1 MPRRLPRCRGH
12 FFVLPKDSRRRIEG
26 LRRRYA
32 DEIPASSSVSRT
44 VVNAIDERFQAPTAM
59 PQSTD
64 PRNRQHFRPRIARTM
79 PHLRQCGAIVA
90 VRYTSIHLWGQ
101 EDVMLTLRTLAIVIT
116 GAGVFAGLPLTGA
129 QACDDDRYPCPM
141 RVPQETADAPIAAA
155 PSAPPQKKA
164 SHPARST
171 AKAQAKPERE
181 APRAAAR
188 AKPIKPA
195 AQEQAAEPIS
205 QKGAE
210 AAPAMVASPAMVA
223 APAMVP
229 PPADQSL
236 NDASRGES
244 PVAAAAT
251 AWPARPA
258 TEGAGTG
265 APAAPSADTT
275 NAVTSPAQVVDPNEV
290 NDLDRAAAASAPAES
305 SWLTYLLLILA
316 TALAAASAFWLFFR
330 TASPFARREPR
341 MQ

>member
-1 MPRRLPRCRGH
+1 
-12 FFVLPKDSRRRIEG
+12 
-26 LRRRYA
+26 
-32 DEIPASSSVSRT
+32 
-44 VVNAIDERFQAPTAM
+44 
-59 PQSTD
+59 
-64 PRNRQHFRPRIARTM
+64 
-79 PHLRQCGAIVA
+79 
-90 VRYTSIHLWGQ
+90 
-101 EDVMLTLRTLAIVIT
+101 MLTLRTLAIVIT

-129 QACDDDRYPCPM
+129 QACDDDRYPCPI
-141 RVPQETADAPIAAA
+141 RVPQETVDAPTAAA

-164 SHPARST
+164 SHPARPA

-188 AKPIKPA
+188 AKPSKPA

-251 AWPARPA
+251 AWPAPA
-258 TEGAGTG
+258 TEGAG
-265 APAAPSADTT
+265 APAAPSADAT
-275 NAVTSPAQVVDPNEV
+275 NAVANAVTNAAQVVDPNEV

-316 TALAAASAFWLFFR
+316 TALAAASAFWFFFR

>member
-1 MPRRLPRCRGH
+1 
-12 FFVLPKDSRRRIEG
+12 
-26 LRRRYA
+26 
-32 DEIPASSSVSRT
+32 
-44 VVNAIDERFQAPTAM
+44 
-59 PQSTD
+59 
-64 PRNRQHFRPRIARTM
+64 
-79 PHLRQCGAIVA
+79 
-90 VRYTSIHLWGQ
+90 
-101 EDVMLTLRTLAIVIT
+101 MLTLRTLAIVIT

-129 QACDDDRYPCPM
+129 QACDDDRYPCPI
-141 RVPQETADAPIAAA
+141 RVPQETADAPTAAA

-164 SHPARST
+164 SHPARPT

-188 AKPIKPA
+188 AKASKPA

-205 QKGAE
+205 KKGAE
-210 AAPAMVASPAMVA
+210 AA
-223 APAMVP
+223 AMVP

-265 APAAPSADTT
+265 APAAASADATNAVA

-305 SWLTYLLLILA
+305 SWLTYRLLILA
-316 TALAAASAFWLFFR
+316 TALAAASAFWFFFR

-341 MQ
+341 MHMGNS

>member
-1 MPRRLPRCRGH
+1 
-12 FFVLPKDSRRRIEG
+12 
-26 LRRRYA
+26 
-32 DEIPASSSVSRT
+32 
-44 VVNAIDERFQAPTAM
+44 
-59 PQSTD
+59 
-64 PRNRQHFRPRIARTM
+64 
-79 PHLRQCGAIVA
+79 
-90 VRYTSIHLWGQ
+90 
-101 EDVMLTLRTLAIVIT
+101 MLTLRTLAIVIT

-129 QACDDDRYPCPM
+129 QACDDDRYPCPI
-141 RVPQETADAPIAAA
+141 RVPQETADAPTAAA
-155 PSAPPQKKA
+155 PAAQPQKKA
-164 SHPARST
+164 SHPARPT

-181 APRAAAR
+181 AARAAAR
-188 AKPIKPA
+188 AKPSKPA

-251 AWPARPA
+251 AWSARPA

-265 APAAPSADTT
+265 APAAPSADATNAVA

-316 TALAAASAFWLFFR
+316 TALAAASAFWFFFR